1 MFFKEKYVQFNL
13 DNHNFVLLFV
23 RYPPRCLKLGLENV
37 LILHVMYGISQ
48 EWYSMTR

>member
-1 MFFKEKYVQFNL
+1 MFFKEKYVHR

-37 LILHVMYGISQ
+37 LILHLMYGISQ
-48 EWYSMTR
+48 VWYSMTRS